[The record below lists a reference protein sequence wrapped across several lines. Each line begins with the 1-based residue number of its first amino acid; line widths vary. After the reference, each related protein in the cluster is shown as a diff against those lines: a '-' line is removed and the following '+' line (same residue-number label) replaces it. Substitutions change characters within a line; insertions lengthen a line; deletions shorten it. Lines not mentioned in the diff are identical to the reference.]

1 VSFLRRRTFVINR
14 QLQFGILLTSLG
26 YVAFLVVVV
35 SFALFTP
42 LVLQLRHPDDHSA
55 ATSDAALQILYLHKT
70 YWLPV
75 ALTLLAIALHSVAT
89 SHRIAGPV
97 YRFRRVFEAMRAGVV
112 PGPVKLRKSDYFR
125 PEMDSVNA
133 MLDAWRGLITQV
145 QRDSAALG
153 EAVSRYNALEPA
165 VRSDGAAEALWED
178 IVRLEKQLHDTLTRL
193 TCQEGAEGE
202 SRPAVPLT

>member
-1 VSFLRRRTFVINR
+1 VSFLRRRRFVVNR
-14 QLQFGILLTSLG
+14 QLQFGILLTSIA
-26 YVAFLVVVV
+26 YVVFLVVVV

-42 LVLQLRHPDDHSA
+42 LVLQLRHPDDYSV

-97 YRFRRVFEAMRAGVV
+97 YRFRRVFEAMKAGVV
-112 PGPVKLRKSDYFR
+112 PGPVRLRKGDYFR
-125 PEMDSVNA
+125 PEVDSVNA
-133 MLDAWRGLITQV
+133 MLGGWRGFIRQA

-153 EAVSRYNALEPA
+153 EAVSRYKELAPA
-165 VRSDGAAEALWED
+165 TRSDEAAEAIWAD
-178 IVRLEKQLHDTLTRL
+178 IVRLEQQLQDTVTRI
-193 TCQEGAEGE
+193 TCEESADGE
-202 SRPAVPLT
+202 RLPAVPRT